1 MTKKVFMIAG
11 PNGAGKT
18 TTAMPLIQNTAIHEF
33 LNADEIARGLAPLHP
48 ESVSLSASKLMLTRL
63 EELLTANKSFAFET
77 TASGTNY
84 VKHLKRAREQGYKIH
99 LLFLWLSSPDLAVKR
114 VAKRV
119 SLGGHNIPEDT
130 IRRRYYAGLKNLIK
144 YYLTLSDSVL
154 VLDNSLN
161 ESNKVIA
168 IKNDAEILKVEETN
182 IWEEI
187 ERIAHGNTKT

>member
-1 MTKKVFMIAG
+1 MSKKVFMIAG

-18 TTAMPLIQNTAIHEF
+18 TTAMPLIQNIVIHEF

-48 ESVSLSASKLMLTRL
+48 ESVSLSASKLMLKRL
-63 EELLTANKSFAFET
+63 DELLVANKSFAFET
-77 TASGTNY
+77 TASGINY

-119 SLGGHNIPEDT
+119 SQGGHNIPEDT
-130 IRRRYYAGLKNLIK
+130 IRRRYRAGIKNLIK
-144 YYLTLSDSVL
+144 EYLPLSDSAL
-154 VLDNSLN
+154 ILDNSLN
-161 ESNKVIA
+161 KPNKVIA
-168 IKNDAEILKVEETN
+168 IKNDAELLKVEDAN

-187 ERIAHGNTKT
+187 ERIAHGNT

>member
-18 TTAMPLIQNTAIHEF
+18 TTAMPLIQNRAIHEF
-33 LNADEIARGLAPLHP
+33 LNADEIAHGLSPLHP

-84 VKHLKRAREQGYKIH
+84 VKHLKRARGQGYKIH
-99 LLFLWLSSPDLAVKR
+99 LLFLWLSSPDLAVMR

-119 SLGGHNIPEDT
+119 SLGGHNIPEDSV
-130 IRRRYYAGLKNLIK
+130 RRRYYAGLKNLIN
-144 YYLTLSDSVL
+144 YYLPLSDSAL
-154 VLDNSLN
+154 ILDNSLN

-168 IKNDAEILKVEETN
+168 IKNDTEILKVEETN

-187 ERIAHGNTKT
+187 ERIANVNKKT